1 MLKRALILI
10 LLAGPLAIRVGADQ
24 VTLKN
29 GDRLSGTIVKAD
41 DKILVLKSEFAGDVN
56 IQWPAVT
63 AIQSAGTLYI
73 GLKDG
78 RTISGVVTTRGE
90 NLVVAK
96 ANAGSATEPKVNVT
110 FIRDEAE
117 EAVFVR
123 EEERRTHPSLTDFWG
138 GFLDTGLAVTRGNS
152 DTLSFNLSGQAVRK
166 APRDTFTVYAKSVFA
181 NDGTNGPTMT
191 TANSIGG
198 GMRLDYNLKPRLF
211 IFGLADFYHDEFQQ
225 LDIRTILGGG
235 AGYHAIQTKPTTFD
249 IYGGATY
256 NRSDYS
262 TQNRNSAEVLAGEF
276 FSHNFSGRTSFDER
290 LEFFPNVSDTGQY
303 RFTFDMHLVTKLG
316 KWLAWQASFTDLYV
330 SNPPSPTID
339 KNDVTLTTG
348 LRVAFGA
355 AAK

>member
-1 MLKRALILI
+1 MKRKR
-10 LLAGPLAIRVGADQ
+10 LLGMVFAMMFATVAHADQ

-29 GDRLSGTIVKAD
+29 GDRLSGAIVRGD
-41 DKILVLKSEFAGDVN
+41 DKALLLKTEYAGGVN
-56 IQWPAVT
+56 IQWPAIT
-63 AIQSAGTLYI
+63 AIQSAGILYI

-78 RTISGVVTTRGE
+78 RKISGVVTTSGE

-96 ANAGSATEPKVNVT
+96 ANVAAATEPKVNVT
-110 FIRDEAE
+110 FLRSEAE
-117 EAVFVR
+117 EALFIR
-123 EEERRTHPSLTDFWG
+123 EGERRNHPALTDFWG

-166 APRDTFTVYAKSVFA
+166 APRDTFTIYAKSIFA
-181 NDGTNGPTMT
+181 NNGTNGPTMT

-211 IFGLADFYHDEFQQ
+211 VFGLADFYHDEFQQ
-225 LDIRTILGGG
+225 LDIRAILGAG

-262 TQNRNSAEVLAGEF
+262 TLNRNSSEIMAGEF
-276 FSHNFSGRTSFDER
+276 FSHNFSERTSFNER
-290 LEFFPNVSDTGQY
+290 FEVFPNLSETGQY
-303 RFTFDMHLVTKLG
+303 RFTLDMHIVTKLG
-316 KWLAWQASFTDLYV
+316 KWLSWQAAFDDLYV
-330 SNPPSPTID
+330 SNPPVAGVD

-348 LRVAFGA
+348 LRVAFGE